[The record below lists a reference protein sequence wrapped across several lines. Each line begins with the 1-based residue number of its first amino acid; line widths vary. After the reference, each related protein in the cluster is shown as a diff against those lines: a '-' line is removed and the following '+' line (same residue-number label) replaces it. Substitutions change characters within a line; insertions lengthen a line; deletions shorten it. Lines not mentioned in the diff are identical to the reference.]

1 MSCTFLGTSEPRWT
15 AGRLPVNPQLFRD
28 CAATSIA
35 IEAPD
40 HVGIIMPVLGHAR
53 ATTGE
58 RYYNQAR
65 SLEAAR
71 RFQAVI
77 DGFRNE
83 P

>member
-1 MSCTFLGTSEPRWT
+1 
-15 AGRLPVNPQLFRD
+15 
-28 CAATSIA
+28 
-35 IEAPD
+35 
-40 HVGIIMPVLGHAR
+40 MPVLGHAR

-65 SLEAAR
+65 SLHAAR

-77 DGFRNE
+77 DDFRNK